1 MLTRA
6 FREPEC
12 PCCITGNFVL
22 ISEVV
27 DLLFSSISFLYYFLA
42 LVLAVYFL
50 VPFKLKN
57 SILLIAS
64 LVFYFYGEP
73 VYTALMIGTTFSA
86 YVHGL
91 LIDKFRGKVW
101 SKVFLWSGVV
111 ISIGVLGFFKYSD
124 FFIRNVNA
132 ILKADFAM
140 LGIALP
146 VGISFY
152 TFQTLSYIIDVY
164 KGEAKVQG
172 NFIYLATYIS
182 LFPQLI
188 AGPIVRYT
196 TVEKELSH
204 RTHSFENFSCG
215 VTRFV
220 TGLSKKVLL
229 ADTLGT
235 LSGLLQASNDKSVA
249 SCWLYAVA
257 VSLQLYFDFSG
268 YSDMAIGLGRIF
280 GFHFQEN
287 FNYPFI
293 SMSISE
299 FWRRWHM
306 SLGSWFRDYVYIPL
320 GGNRVPKVRWLFNIF
335 VVWFLTGLW
344 HGADWTFIAWGLFF
358 GVFLAAEKFVLNRFL
373 EKLPK
378 TFLHIYVIVVILVS
392 FVLFSADG
400 ISGALADIGSMF
412 GAGGLPLWSQETAY
426 YAASYGLV
434 LVLSLVGATPLV
446 KNTVLKIKENKTGNA
461 ICNLLE
467 PVLVIV
473 ALLVVT
479 AYFVDGSFSPFLY
492 FRF

>member
-1 MLTRA
+1 M
-6 FREPEC
+6 
-12 PCCITGNFVL
+12 PCCIAGTFIS

-42 LVLAVYFL
+42 IVLAVYFL

-57 SILLIAS
+57 GILLLAS

-73 VYTALMIGTTFSA
+73 VYTTLMIGTTFSG

-91 LIDKFRGKVW
+91 LIDKFRGRVW
-101 SKVFLWSGVV
+101 SKVFLWSGAV

-124 FFIRNVNA
+124 FFILNINA

-146 VGISFY
+146 LGISFY
-152 TFQTLSYIIDVY
+152 TFQMLSYIIDVY
-164 KGEAKVQG
+164 KGQAKVQK

-196 TVEKELSH
+196 AVEKELSY

-215 VTRFV
+215 VTCFV
-220 TGLSKKVLL
+220 TGLSKKVLV

-235 LSGLLQASNDKSVA
+235 FYGLLQASNDKSVA

-293 SMSISE
+293 STSISE

-306 SLGSWFRDYVYIPL
+306 SLGAWFRDYVYIPL
-320 GGNRVPKVRWLFNIF
+320 GGNRVPKGRWLFNIF
-335 VVWFLTGLW
+335 VVWFLTGMW
-344 HGADWTFIAWGLFF
+344 HGAGWTFIAWGLFF
-358 GVFLAAEKFVLNRFL
+358 GAFLVAEKFVLGKWFAKIPRIFS
-373 EKLPK
+373 
-378 TFLHIYVIVVILVS
+378 HVYVIPVILIS

-400 ISGALADIGSMF
+400 ITGAVTDIGNML
-412 GAGGLPLWSQETAY
+412 GAGRLPLWSQETAY
-426 YAASYGLV
+426 YMASYGLV
-434 LVLSLVGATPLV
+434 LLLAIIGATPLV
-446 KNTVLKIKENKTGNA
+446 KNAVYKIKKTQTGNT

-467 PVLVIV
+467 PVFVV
-473 ALLVVT
+473 AALLVVT
-479 AYFVDGSFSPFLY
+479 AYLVDGSFSPFLY